1 MAELIQEGAKF
12 DISMRL
18 DNDLSFDVTVG
29 FDLTLFDYYGFI
41 VPMTSGSPEISV
53 EITPVDLTIGKL
65 HFFISKTSIKDLPI
79 VKNKHRYYF
88 NINTPKQEVPAISVF
103 TRTIL
108 QGYFNVTG
116 N

>member
-1 MAELIQEGAKF
+1 MAELIQEGVNF
-12 DISMRL
+12 PISMRL
-18 DNDLSFDVTVG
+18 DNDLSFNVTVN
-29 FDLTLFDYYGFI
+29 FDLTNYDYFCKI
-41 VPMTSGSPEISV
+41 VPMTAGSPEISV

-79 VKNKHRYYF
+79 VSNKHRYYF